1 MLRQE
6 SKPAALLA
14 AISGAT
20 LAAVYI
26 SQYGFGL
33 EPCELCLYQRWPW
46 WAALVLCVL
55 ALLPILSGG
64 LRALLFGLAGACVLV
79 GAGIAIFHVGVE
91 QHWWPGLASCG
102 ATGQV
107 PATFEEMQRMMTQ
120 TVVPCDK
127 PAWTL
132 FGISMAGYNAL
143 LSIVV
148 GLWAVA
154 TAGAA
159 LLGKGS
165 GRAG

>member
-6 SKPAALLA
+6 SIPAAVLA
-14 AISGAT
+14 AISAAT
-20 LAAVYI
+20 LAGAYG
-26 SQYGFGL
+26 SQYIGGL
-33 EPCELCLYQRWPW
+33 QPCELCLYQRWPW
-46 WAALVLCVL
+46 WAALLLSVI
-55 ALLPILSGG
+55 ALLPALSGG
-64 LRALLFGLAGACVLV
+64 LRALLFGLAGAGVLV

-102 ATGQV
+102 STGQA
-107 PATFEEMQRMMTQ
+107 PASFEEMQRMMSQ

-143 LSIVV
+143 LSVFV
-148 GLWAVA
+148 GLWAVV

-159 LLGKGS
+159 LLGKES
-165 GRAG
+165 ARAG